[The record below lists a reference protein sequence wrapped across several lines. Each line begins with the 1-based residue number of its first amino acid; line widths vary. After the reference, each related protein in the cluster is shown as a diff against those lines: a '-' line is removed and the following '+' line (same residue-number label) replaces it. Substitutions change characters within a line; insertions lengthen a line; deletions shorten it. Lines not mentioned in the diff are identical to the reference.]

1 MESARRTSVK
11 NYRSAASRW
20 KMALVV
26 LTSGMILPGKCEV
39 IAHDAFIDATK
50 STFVSLFDP
59 ERVAD
64 WLNLDGDVEE

>member
-1 MESARRTSVK
+1 
-11 NYRSAASRW
+11 
-20 KMALVV
+20 MALVV